1 MKYKNVVTGE
11 EGHIR
16 TEMTRYSLKRTYY
29 PKKKKK

>member
-1 MKYKNVVTGE
+1 MKYKNVFSGE

-16 TEMTRYSLKRTYY
+16 TEMTRYGPKRTYY